1 MSLCDK
7 KVSVMKR
14 LIQIVLISA
23 IIIPSC
29 GGGGNSGLKDVDPK
43 VDSLLRIMTL
53 DEKIG
58 QMVLFTSDWD
68 VTGPTIKDR
77 IILSSC
83 NSEDI
88 CSPFQRDTQP

>member
-29 GGGGNSGLKDVDPK
+29 GGGGNSGLKDD
-43 VDSLLRIMTL
+43 
-53 DEKIG
+53 G
-58 QMVLFTSDWD
+58 
-68 VTGPTIKDR
+68 
-77 IILSSC
+77 
-83 NSEDI
+83 
-88 CSPFQRDTQP
+88 RDQYNLNQTFHNTNFFIA